1 MGWNGM
7 FKRSAKKAKVETNV
21 DTQRDISA
29 GGDVVGV
36 SAEPVETVSDM
47 VDRERFDVV
56 KETNLRLRSE
66 NARLVAD
73 NVTLVKE
80 VEELRKRLGEEYDR
94 GYEDALKKVF
104 NVIEERDG
112 RSGKKQILSDVQNLL
127 AAHREEN

>member
-7 FKRSAKKAKVETNV
+7 FKKFNRKTVT
-21 DTQRDISA
+21 DTDVVAQRGISA
-29 GGDVVGV
+29 GGDVTGIREVAPEDV
-36 SAEPVETVSDM
+36 

-56 KETNLRLRSE
+56 TEANLRLRSE
-66 NARLVAD
+66 NARLVAE
-73 NVTLVKE
+73 NVTLGKE
-80 VEELRKRLGEEYDR
+80 VEKLRNRLGEEYDR

-112 RSGKKQILSDVQNLL
+112 RSGKKQILSDVQDLL

>member
-21 DTQRDISA
+21 VTQRGINA
-29 GGDVVGV
+29 GGDVTGIRT
-36 SAEPVETVSDM
+36 ET
-47 VDRERFDVV
+47 DR
-56 KETNLRLRSE
+56 
-66 NARLVAD
+66 RLVD
-73 NVTLVKE
+73 ENQILVKE
-80 VEELRKRLGEEYDR
+80 VEKLRNRLGEEYDR

>member
-21 DTQRDISA
+21 VTQRGISA
-29 GGDVVGV
+29 GGDVTGIREV
-36 SAEPVETVSDM
+36 APEDVERLTK
-47 VDRERFDVV
+47 EHETLTNEV
-56 KETNLRLRSE
+56 KVLRG
-66 NARLVAD
+66 
-73 NVTLVKE
+73 
-80 VEELRKRLGEEYDR
+80 RLGGEYDR

>member
-21 DTQRDISA
+21 DTQRRISA
-29 GGDVVGV
+29 GGDVTGIRT
-36 SAEPVETVSDM
+36 ET
-47 VDRERFDVV
+47 DRRLADENQTLTNEV
-56 KETNLRLRSE
+56 KELRG
-66 NARLVAD
+66 
-73 NVTLVKE
+73 
-80 VEELRKRLGEEYDR
+80 RLGGEYDR